1 MPCISQRCTDRGPQ
15 KRGSRAR
22 SFQAWP
28 TFNQVMAARW
38 LALLVALISVALAS
52 STAVHASCGVSGPL
66 PSVADEINAA
76 KVVFVGSVIYTTDNS
91 RTARV
96 KVESIWKGPTLPA
109 YVDVHGEA
117 PGSGPFSGSEGDHQ
131 FQAGQQYLFV
141 PLNDRPPFEDYGD
154 CNIST
159 QPYTAAVAAYVPPG
173 ATAPH
178 AATTTD
184 LISNFVGQYIW
195 PLTIALLLIAAVVS
209 IALFNRRRHAK
220 ASSSSP

>member
-1 MPCISQRCTDRGPQ
+1 M
-15 KRGSRAR
+15 
-22 SFQAWP
+22 
-28 TFNQVMAARW
+28 
-38 LALLVALISVALAS
+38 LVVLISVALAG
-52 STAVHASCGVSGPL
+52 STGVHASCAVSDPL
-66 PSVADEINAA
+66 PSVANEISTA
-76 KVVFVGSVIYTTDNS
+76 KVVFVGSVIYTTDNG

-96 KVESIWKGPTLPA
+96 NVESIWKGPTLPA

-159 QPYTAAVAAYVPPG
+159 QPYTAALAAYVPPG
-173 ATAPH
+173 AKAPD
-178 AATTTD
+178 AATRTD

-195 PLTIALLLIAAVVS
+195 PSTIAVLLIAAVVA
-209 IALFNRRRHAK
+209 IVLFNRRHRAK
-220 ASSSSP
+220 ASDSLRR